1 MSTAPP
7 RYVALGSSYAAGPGI
22 PPLVDRAADRSGRNY
37 PHLLAARLG
46 LDLVDRTVS
55 GATTATILDQGQE
68 TDLGVIP
75 PQIDGITPD
84 TDLVTITAGGN
95 DLGYIGSFIDTAWQ
109 DRLGQQAPP
118 ILRPSPQA
126 VDAASDGLTRIVAE
140 ARRRAPG
147 CRVLLV
153 DYLPILD
160 PVPGA
165 DAGTEPDSVPAP
177 FLPAHI
183 PALVGL
189 QETLGQVFVQA
200 ARRSGAE
207 LVASADGEQ
216 GHGLGTSAPWVHPL
230 IEDPARVGASFHPNA
245 AGMAAVANRLVG
257 LLRG

>member
-1 MSTAPP
+1 MSTGSP

-46 LDLVDRTVS
+46 LELIDRTVS
-55 GATTATILDQGQE
+55 GATTATILDQAQE
-68 TDLGVIP
+68 TDLGPLP
-75 PQIDGITPD
+75 PQIDGVTPD

-109 DRLGQQAPP
+109 DRMGQPAPP

-126 VDAASDGLTRIVAE
+126 VDAAAGGLTRIVAE
-140 ARRRAPG
+140 ARLRAPG

-160 PVPGA
+160 PVPDTDPG
-165 DAGTEPDSVPAP
+165 SVPAP
-177 FLPAHI
+177 FLAAHI
-183 PALVGL
+183 PALLRL
-189 QETLGQVFVQA
+189 QETLDQVFVQA

-216 GHGLGTSAPWVHPL
+216 GHGLGTSAPWVQPL
-230 IEDPARVGASFHPNA
+230 IEDPDRVGASFHPNA
-245 AGMAAVANRLVG
+245 AGMAAVADRLAG
-257 LLRG
+257 LLRD